1 MVVWHGKQEM
11 PVARTRETQ
20 RKNKVILPLLPLELR
35 APFKT
40 RWVWAGA
47 IIFSSATCSLQF
59 AKASA
64 AALSQQEKNYSTDV
78 QRGRI
83 NISGF
88 ISPAHKRTEGRAPV
102 WGSVSGF
109 TSKDAI
115 LAPRGAWLRQKSC
128 QEISCS
134 RSGGINKR
142 SEFRLRLFE
151 TEARRKS
158 RQRLI

>member
-1 MVVWHGKQEM
+1 M

-47 IIFSSATCSLQF
+47 IIFASATCSLQF

-78 QRGRI
+78 QRERA
-83 NISGF
+83 NISPKHAAKHQP
-88 ISPAHKRTEGRAPV
+88 PAGLPEGHA
-102 WGSVSGF
+102 
-109 TSKDAI
+109 
-115 LAPRGAWLRQKSC
+115 
-128 QEISCS
+128 
-134 RSGGINKR
+134 
-142 SEFRLRLFE
+142 
-151 TEARRKS
+151 
-158 RQRLI
+158 